1 VGVAFVYRNS
11 AESDERLQEFIAG
24 GGQSNV
30 FRVSSLQISGPYNPA
45 GVSSTPSRE
54 RVFSCY
60 PQQPNDELPCA
71 EDIISTIGARAFRRP
86 LSEADMRDVLAYF
99 EIGQRNGGF
108 EEGIRSAL
116 TSIMVSPYFLYR
128 AETPPQQLPGADR
141 MHRLSDLELASK
153 LSFFLWNSIPDDE
166 LRNLAAR
173 GELSDESVRRQ
184 QVMRMLA
191 DPRAETL
198 GSNFA
203 FQWLHLGRLDE
214 VAPDP
219 IIFPYASGSADPR
232 DDFVS
237 ELAMFASSIFSGDRS
252 VTDLMTANHTYIN
265 ERLALLY
272 GIRNVKGDQFR
283 RVELEDSTRWG
294 LLGKGAVLMGSSYP
308 NRTSPVLRGAFVL
321 EYIIGTPPTPPPL
334 NVAAF
339 PENDVGTVQ
348 AKTVREIMA
357 QHRSN
362 PVCASCHDVMDSLG
376 FALENFDGVGAWRDK
391 DRFADEAI
399 DASGELSDGTQLN
412 GPDSLRDTLMRRPD
426 QFVQTFTERLFTYAL
441 GRIVDYR
448 DMPTVRRI
456 VRDAAR
462 DDYRFSSIVW
472 GIVESEQFQLRQAV
486 VGDSESAAPELTA
499 SNVQN

>member
-1 VGVAFVYRNS
+1 
-11 AESDERLQEFIAG
+11 
-24 GGQSNV
+24 
-30 FRVSSLQISGPYNPA
+30 
-45 GVSSTPSRE
+45 
-54 RVFSCY
+54 
-60 PQQPNDELPCA
+60 
-71 EDIISTIGARAFRRP
+71 
-86 LSEADMRDVLAYF
+86 
-99 EIGQRNGGF
+99 
-108 EEGIRSAL
+108 
-116 TSIMVSPYFLYR
+116 
-128 AETPPQQLPGADR
+128 
-141 MHRLSDLELASK
+141 
-153 LSFFLWNSIPDDE
+153 
-166 LRNLAAR
+166 
-173 GELSDESVRRQ
+173 
-184 QVMRMLA
+184 
-191 DPRAETL
+191 
-198 GSNFA
+198 
-203 FQWLHLGRLDE
+203 
-214 VAPDP
+214 
-219 IIFPYASGSADPR
+219 
-232 DDFVS
+232 
-237 ELAMFASSIFSGDRS
+237 
-252 VTDLMTANHTYIN
+252 
-265 ERLALLY
+265 
-272 GIRNVKGDQFR
+272 
-283 RVELEDSTRWG
+283 
-294 LLGKGAVLMGSSYP
+294 MGSSYP

-391 DRFADEAI
+391 DRFADEVI

-426 QFVQTFTERLFTYAL
+426 QFIQTFTERLFTYAL

-472 GIVESEQFQLRQAV
+472 GIVESEQFQLRQV
-486 VGDSESAAPELTA
+486 VDGDSESAAPELTA